1 MEMTTLL
8 GFAAGTLTTVS
19 FLPQVIK
26 AWKTRHTGDISG
38 YMFILLLVGIC
49 LWLFYGIVMADMPI
63 IAANGV
69 SFIFVAI
76 ILYFKVKYG

>member
-49 LWLFYGIVMADMPI
+49 LWLVYGIVMADMPI

-69 SFIFVAI
+69 SFLFVSV

>member
-1 MEMTTLL
+1 MELTTLL

-38 YMFILLLVGIC
+38 YMFIMLVLGIA
-49 LWLFYGIVMADMPI
+49 LWMAYGIILRDIPI

-69 SFIFVAI
+69 SFVLCAV
-76 ILYFKVKYG
+76 ILYFKARFG

>member
-26 AWKTRHTGDISG
+26 AYKTRHTGDISG

-49 LWLFYGIVMADMPI
+49 LWLAYGVVMADMPI

-69 SFIFVAI
+69 SLVLVSI

>member
-1 MEMTTLL
+1 MELTTIIGLV
-8 GFAAGTLTTVS
+8 AGTLTTTS

-38 YMFILLLVGIC
+38 YMFIMLVTGIS
-49 LWLFYGIVMADMPI
+49 LWLAYGIVMRDIPI
-63 IAANGV
+63 VAANAV
-69 SFIFVAI
+69 SLVLVSV